1 MKNRNARITMLIKVR
16 ITAMLTILGTYNIET
31 LEEFNHADPD
41 DYGSMYQALGHL
53 YKVSGTI
60 NEEDRIAT
68 HVERDLASEFEPSAR
83 RAFLN
88 LYAWEDARYTDNIPI
103 EDQGIRCS
111 CGQFH
116 GPEGHDDEETD
127 NDPAF

>member
-1 MKNRNARITMLIKVR
+1 MEIVMNSRDARTRMLTEVR
-16 ITAMLTILGTYNIET
+16 INTMLTILGTNHIET
-31 LEEFNHADPD
+31 LDEFNHADPD
-41 DYGSMYQALGHL
+41 DYGSMYQALRHL

-83 RAFLN
+83 RTFLN
-88 LYAWEDARYTDNIPI
+88 LYAWEPTRYK
-103 EDQGIRCS
+103 
-111 CGQFH
+111 
-116 GPEGHDDEETD
+116 ETD

>member
-1 MKNRNARITMLIKVR
+1 MEALMKNRNARITMLIKVR

-53 YKVSGTI
+53 YKVSDTI
-60 NEEDRIAT
+60 NAVPGAAGVSQEGRIAA

-88 LYAWEDARYTDNIPI
+88 LYAWEPTRYK
-103 EDQGIRCS
+103 
-111 CGQFH
+111 
-116 GPEGHDDEETD
+116 ETD